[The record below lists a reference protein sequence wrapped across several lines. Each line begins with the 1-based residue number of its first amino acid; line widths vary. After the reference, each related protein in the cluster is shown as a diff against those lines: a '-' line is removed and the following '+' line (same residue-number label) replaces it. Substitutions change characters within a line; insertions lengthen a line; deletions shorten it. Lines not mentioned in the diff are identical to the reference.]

1 MYDFA
6 NILLTGRCN
15 RRCPHCIGHALAGR
29 ALPDSLGLFPLPG
42 LAEFLEALR
51 RHGITQVSLTG
62 TNTDPLL
69 YRHPDRLIDC
79 LRKEVPGVRL
89 SLHTNGALAL
99 RRIRVFNRF
108 DRATVSI
115 PSFRPATCRR
125 MTGSPR
131 VPDLAE
137 ILRRSAIPV
146 KVSTL
151 VTPDNRAEI
160 PEILRRCR
168 ELGVRRL
175 VLRKLYGDLS
185 PEDFFPGRIPVRIFG
200 GNPVFE
206 QDGLE
211 VTCWDF
217 ERSTLRCL
225 NLFSDGR
232 IGTSY
237 LLARTRLETGPRT
250 AAAPSAGRAEA

>member
-42 LAEFLEALR
+42 LAEFLVALR
-51 RHGITQVSLTG
+51 RHTICEVSLTG

-69 YRHPDRLIDC
+69 YLHLDRLIDC
-79 LRKEVPGVRL
+79 LREEVPGIRL

-108 DRATVSI
+108 DRATVSL
-115 PSFRPATCRR
+115 PSFRPGTCRR

-137 ILRRSAIPV
+137 ILRLSDIPV

-151 VTPDNRAEI
+151 VTPGNRAEI

-175 VLRKLYGDLS
+175 VFRRLYGDPS
-185 PEDFFPGRIPVRIFG
+185 PADFFPGRKPVRTFG
-200 GNPVFE
+200 GNPVY
-206 QDGLE
+206 DLGGME
-211 VTCWDF
+211 VTVWDF
-217 ERSTLRCL
+217 RHSTLRCL
-225 NLFSDGR
+225 NLFSDGSV
-232 IGTSY
+232 GDAY
-237 LLARTRLETGPRT
+237 ELAR
-250 AAAPSAGRAEA
+250 

>member
-29 ALPDSLGLFPLPG
+29 SLPDSLGLFPLPG

-51 RHGITQVSLTG
+51 RHGIREVSLTG

-69 YRHPDRLIDC
+69 YRHLGRLIDR
-79 LRKEVPGVRL
+79 LREELPGIRL

-131 VPDLAE
+131 VPDLTE
-137 ILRRSAIPV
+137 ILRRSEIPI

-151 VTPDNRAEI
+151 VTSDNRAEV
-160 PEILRRCR
+160 PEILRRCG

-175 VLRKLYGDLS
+175 VLRKLYGDSS
-185 PEDFFPGRIPVRIFG
+185 PENFFPDLNPVRTFG
-200 GNPVFE
+200 GNPVYALN
-206 QDGLE
+206 GLE
-211 VTCWDF
+211 VTVWDF
-217 ERSTLRCL
+217 GRSALRCL
-225 NLFSDGR
+225 NLFSDGSV
-232 IGTSY
+232 TDAY
-237 LLARTRLETGPRT
+237 ELAR
-250 AAAPSAGRAEA
+250 

>member
-15 RRCPHCIGHALAGR
+15 RRCPHCIGRALSGR
-29 ALPDSLGLFPLPG
+29 SLPDSLGLFPLPG
-42 LAEFLEALR
+42 LAEFLDALR
-51 RHGITQVSLTG
+51 RHGVNEVSLTG

-69 YRHPDRLIDC
+69 YRPLDRLIAR
-79 LRKEVPGVRL
+79 LREGAPGARL

-99 RRIRVFNRF
+99 RRIRAFNRF

-115 PSFRPATCRR
+115 PSFHPATYRR

-137 ILRRSAIPV
+137 ILRQSAIPV

-151 VTPDNRAEI
+151 VTPDNRAEL

-175 VLRKLYGDLS
+175 VLRKLYGD
-185 PEDFFPGRIPVRIFG
+185 PAPDDFFPGRIPVRTFG
-200 GNPVFE
+200 GNPVYE

-211 VTCWDF
+211 VTVWDF
-217 ERSTLRCL
+217 GRSTLRCL
-225 NLFSDGR
+225 NLFSDGSV
-232 IGTSY
+232 GDAY
-237 LLARTRLETGPRT
+237 ELAR
-250 AAAPSAGRAEA
+250 

>member
-15 RRCPHCIGHALAGR
+15 RRCPPCIGHALAGR
-29 ALPDSLGLFPLPG
+29 SLPDSLGLFPLPG
-42 LAEFLEALR
+42 LGEFLESLR
-51 RHGITQVSLTG
+51 RHGIREVSLTG

-69 YRHPDRLIDC
+69 YRYPDRLIDT
-79 LRKEVPGVRL
+79 LRAVVPGVRL

-115 PSFRPATCRR
+115 PSFRPATYRR
-125 MTGSPR
+125 MTGSSR

-137 ILRRSAIPV
+137 VLQRAAIPV

-151 VTPDNRAEI
+151 VTSDNRAEV

-175 VLRKLYGDLS
+175 VLRQLYGETS
-185 PEDFFPGRIPVRIFG
+185 PNNFFPGLGPVRTFG

-206 QDGLE
+206 LDGLE
-211 VTCWDF
+211 VTVWDF
-217 ERSTLRCL
+217 GRSALRCL
-225 NLFSDGR
+225 NLFSDGSV
-232 IGTSY
+232 TDSY
-237 LLARTRLETGPRT
+237 ELAR
-250 AAAPSAGRAEA
+250 